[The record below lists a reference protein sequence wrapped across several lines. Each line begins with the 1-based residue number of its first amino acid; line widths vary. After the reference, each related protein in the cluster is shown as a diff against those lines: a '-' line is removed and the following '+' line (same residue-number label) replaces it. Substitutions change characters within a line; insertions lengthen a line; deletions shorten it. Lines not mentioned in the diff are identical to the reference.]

1 MVYQSCRKVYQ
12 ASTSEMFGLIQEEK
26 QSESTPDCI

>member
-1 MVYQSCRKVYQ
+1 
-12 ASTSEMFGLIQEEK
+12 MFGLIQEEK